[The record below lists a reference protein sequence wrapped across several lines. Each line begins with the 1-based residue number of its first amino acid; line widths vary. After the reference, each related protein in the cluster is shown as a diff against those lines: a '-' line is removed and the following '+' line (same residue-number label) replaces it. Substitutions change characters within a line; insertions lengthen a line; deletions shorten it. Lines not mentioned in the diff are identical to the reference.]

1 MLLSTRLTGIE
12 GGAGC
17 SVQPYLMLLST
28 RLTGMEGGA
37 AAAQET
43 ALVEAVTGR
52 WQETEEREY
61 AFGQNGKERAFFIF
75 QIQRQG
81 FFLPSIPS
89 NTCLF
94 SPTSL
99 PNSLNLH
106 SPTQPLLRGAN
117 QGVLGIASEI
127 RKEIVESTGDS
138 ESLISNLK
146 CHYSLEDYVRLKK
159 RCCKEDVI
167 CGGGDSN
174 GSCKN
179 RLAGIAATAP
189 PCATS
194 SLVLSGRGIKRKI
207 GCIDVATQMGRKNKI
222 AEDYIKGATIGKG
235 EETVHREVEI
245 MQHLSGHPGVVT
257 LKAVYEDSESFHLV
271 MELCSGG
278 RLIDQMTKEGRYS
291 EQRAANIFKE
301 LMMVIKYCHD
311 MGVVH
316 RDVKPEN
323 ILLTASGKI
332 KLADFG
338 LAMRITNGQSLAGLA
353 GSPAYV
359 APEVII
365 GNYSEKVDVWSAGI
379 LLHALL
385 VGVLPFQGDSL
396 EDVFEA
402 IKTRELNFHT
412 GIWDSVSKPARD
424 LLERILTRNADSRI
438 SAEEVLSHPWI
449 IFYTERN
456 LRSLS
461 FKSKSKQQHVITA
474 TASASTVVELES
486 SRKKKMVMMDD
497 GMKKSSSPLIL
508 LTTSVSE
515 EQVEDEDD
523 DSGLVDALTVAISHV
538 RISEPKRS
546 RLCVPT
552 SPIREQCSSTTN
564 NHLCKAC

>member
-1 MLLSTRLTGIE
+1 M
-12 GGAGC
+12 
-17 SVQPYLMLLST
+17 
-28 RLTGMEGGA
+28 
-37 AAAQET
+37 
-43 ALVEAVTGR
+43 
-52 WQETEEREY
+52 
-61 AFGQNGKERAFFIF
+61 
-75 QIQRQG
+75 
-81 FFLPSIPS
+81 
-89 NTCLF
+89 
-94 SPTSL
+94 
-99 PNSLNLH
+99 
-106 SPTQPLLRGAN
+106 
-117 QGVLGIASEI
+117 
-127 RKEIVESTGDS
+127 RKKRKGSDLICTDNKNKIVESTGDS

-146 CHYSLEDYVRLKK
+146 SHYSLEDYVRLKK

-167 CGGGDSN
+167 CGGGDSS

-222 AEDYIKGATIGKG
+222 AEDYVKGATIGKGKFGSVWLCRCRVSGVEFACKTLVKG

-338 LAMRITNGQSLAGLA
+338 LAVRITNGQSLGGLA

-359 APEVII
+359 APEVLT
-365 GNYSEKVDVWSAGI
+365 GSYSEKVDVWSAGI

-385 VGVLPFQGDSL
+385 VGVLPFQGDCL
-396 EDVFEA
+396 DDVFES
-402 IKTRELNFHT
+402 IKSVELNFHT

-438 SAEEVLSHPWI
+438 SADEVLSHPWI

-456 LRSLS
+456 LKSLS
-461 FKSKSKQQHVITA
+461 FKSKSKQQHMITG
-474 TASASTVVELES
+474 TGTTSLVESS
-486 SRKKKMVMMDD
+486 SRKKMVMLD
-497 GMKKSSSPLIL
+497 G
-508 LTTSVSE
+508 LTTTTASAWSRSTVSE
-515 EQVEDEDD
+515 EQDEC
-523 DSGLVDALTVAISHV
+523 GLVDALAVAISHV

-546 RLCVPT
+546 RLCVPK

-564 NHLCKAC
+564 NLCKAC